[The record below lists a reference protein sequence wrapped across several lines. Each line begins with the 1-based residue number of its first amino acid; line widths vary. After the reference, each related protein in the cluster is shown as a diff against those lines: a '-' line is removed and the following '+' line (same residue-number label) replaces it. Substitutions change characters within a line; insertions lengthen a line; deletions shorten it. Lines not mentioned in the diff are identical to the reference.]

1 MKKVLGWAVVA
12 FIAFYIVTQPAA
24 AGHATHNLLDGLKTA
39 ATSWG
44 RSSPMSEG

>member
-1 MKKVLGWAVVA
+1 MLRKAAGWAVIA

-39 ATSWG
+39 ATSLG
-44 RSSPMSEG
+44 TFFANV